1 MRMIHKINPM
11 GAPLQVEDL
20 VFNIDM
26 KSKERDGA
34 WHMGRRVTSR
44 IIAQIRPNLK
54 RGV

>member
-1 MRMIHKINPM
+1 MVRHVEKVMRMIHKINPM

-34 WHMGRRVTSR
+34 
-44 IIAQIRPNLK
+44 
-54 RGV
+54 